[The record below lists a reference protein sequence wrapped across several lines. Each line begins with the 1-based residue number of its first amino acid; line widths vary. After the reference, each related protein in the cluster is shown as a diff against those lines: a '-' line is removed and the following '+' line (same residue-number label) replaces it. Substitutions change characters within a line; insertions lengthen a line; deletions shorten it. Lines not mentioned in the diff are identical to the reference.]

1 MYVNL
6 TGMTDKNCNDNN
18 SDKLK
23 KENRKIFCVIS
34 PAKFCSEPHSWIKM
48 LTTPCKVV

>member
-6 TGMTDKNCNDNN
+6 TGINDKNCNDNN
-18 SDKLK
+18 SDELK

>member
-6 TGMTDKNCNDNN
+6 TGINDKNCNDND
-18 SDKLK
+18 SDELK
-23 KENRKIFCVIS
+23 KENRNFFCVIS
-34 PAKFCSEPHSWIKM
+34 PAKFCSEPNSWIKM